1 MEQDRIEMRFCGFG
15 GQGVVLGSVIYATA
29 LAKEGYNVVQS
40 QVYGIEA
47 RGGAS
52 SGEAMYS
59 DKPIHH
65 LHVTQPDILLAMS
78 QKALDKFIDTVKP
91 GGIVLCDSFYIDQ
104 FPNRTDVK
112 VYKAPLTEIA
122 ITQLGKELFA
132 NALAMGFING
142 IIKNVSQEHL
152 VEALLESIGNKAVEQ
167 NRKAVELGYET
178 GLKVLKEQN

>member
-15 GQGVVLGSVIYATA
+15 GQGVVLGSIIYGTA
-29 LAKEGYNVVQS
+29 LAKEGFNVIQS

-52 SGEAMYS
+52 SGEVIYS
-59 DKPIHH
+59 DNSINH
-65 LHVTQPDILLAMS
+65 LHVTHPDVLLAMS

-91 GGIVLCDSFYIDQ
+91 GGIVICDSFYIDS
-104 FPNRTDVK
+104 FPKRQDVK
-112 VYKAPLTEIA
+112 VYKAPITEIA
-122 ITQLGKELFA
+122 ITKLGKELFA
-132 NALAMGFING
+132 NALAMGFVDG

-178 GLKVLKEQN
+178 ALQLLKED

>member
-29 LAKEGYNVVQS
+29 LAKTGYNVIQS

-52 SGEAMYS
+52 SGEAIYS

-65 LHVTQPDILLAMS
+65 LHVTKPDILLAMS

-91 GGIVLCDSFYIDQ
+91 GGTVICDSFYISK
-104 FPNRTDVK
+104 FPERKDIK
-112 VYKAPLTEIA
+112 LYKAPLTEIA
-122 ITQLGKELFA
+122 IQKLGKELFA
-132 NALAMGFING
+132 NALAMGFIDG
-142 IIKNVSQEHL
+142 IVKNVDKDVL
-152 VEALLESIGNKAVEQ
+152 VEALLEAIGNKAVEQ
-167 NRKAVELGYET
+167 NRKAVEIGYET
-178 GLKVLKEQN
+178 AEKVLAGEL

>member
-78 QKALDKFIDTVKP
+78 QKALDKFIDTVNP
-91 GGIVLCDSFYIDQ
+91 AASFFAIPSISTSSLNGQTSRYIRL
-104 FPNRTDVK
+104 P
-112 VYKAPLTEIA
+112 
-122 ITQLGKELFA
+122 
-132 NALAMGFING
+132 
-142 IIKNVSQEHL
+142 
-152 VEALLESIGNKAVEQ
+152 
-167 NRKAVELGYET
+167 
-178 GLKVLKEQN
+178 

>member
-15 GQGVVLGSVIYATA
+15 GQGVVLGSIIYGTA
-29 LAKEGYNVVQS
+29 LAKEGYNVIQS

-52 SGEAMYS
+52 SGEAIYS
-59 DKPIHH
+59 NKPINH

-91 GGIVLCDSFYIDQ
+91 GSTVICDSFYIDS
-104 FPNRTDVK
+104 FPKRQDIQL
-112 VYKAPLTEIA
+112 YKAPLTEIA
-122 ITQLGKELFA
+122 ITELGKELFA
-132 NALAMGFING
+132 NALAMGFVDG
-142 IIKNVSQEHL
+142 IVQNVSKEHL

-167 NRKAVELGYET
+167 NRKAIELGYEAAQKA
-178 GLKVLKEQN
+178 LAEKH